1 MDEEVI
7 SRIILESEI
16 DYREAISAL
25 SEQLLMASQLA
36 DNIAVVAEAIEQYEA
51 DNNIVADIT

>member
-7 SRIILESEI
+7 SRIILESDI